1 MTEKSNLK
9 VVREKEYW
17 LSPIALSSFQAPLPS
32 EIEVRKYK
40 MFFPVAQE
48 MKNEGR
54 LERATR
60 RIVEEAEDG
69 DQGPGV
75 FCVNGLTGR
84 AGLLTILRLNHSSS
98 T

>member
-48 MKNEGR
+48 MKNGGR

-60 RIVEEAEDG
+60 RIVEEAKDG
-69 DQGPGV
+69 DQGP
-75 FCVNGLTGR
+75 R
-84 AGLLTILRLNHSSS
+84 GLLRKWADRPGRTSDDFALKS
-98 T
+98 